1 MGVDRKVKR
10 ERCVLQGLERFCH
23 LEGLGSPSLF
33 AGEVTEAFV
42 AHGLDDRA
50 PSTKGTYRSVLRE
63 LAGLPRPGRAPGYR
77 GSMAAPPYSPSE
89 RTELSF
95 VARAQRKTWRRHSAL
110 VLLALGIGAGLRTS
124 EIVAVTGD
132 DVVCSR
138 RAVLVRVGG
147 TQAREVPV
155 RGSEAGVLR
164 ALASGAG
171 SSYLFHPEQADRRAA
186 NFVNDFCAG
195 LTADP
200 AAARLSV
207 GRCRSSY
214 ICGHLAGG
222 TELSV
227 LLGLTGIRE
236 VESLWRYA
244 AHVEG
249 APASKAALRQMLR
262 AETT

>member
-1 MGVDRKVKR
+1 MVVDRKVKR
-10 ERCVLQGLERFCH
+10 ERCVLSELERFCH
-23 LEGLGSPSLF
+23 LEGLGSASSF
-33 AGEVTEAFV
+33 AGEVIEAFV
-42 AHGLDDRA
+42 AHGLDDRS

-63 LAGLPRPGRAPGYR
+63 LLGLPRPGRVPGYR
-77 GSMAAPPYSPSE
+77 GSVAAPPYSLSE
-89 RTELSF
+89 RTELFS
-95 VARAQRKTWRRHSAL
+95 VARAQRKKWRRHSAL

-132 DVVCSR
+132 DVVCSGR
-138 RAVLVRVGG
+138 VVFIRVGG
-147 TQAREVPV
+147 ARAREVPV
-155 RGSEAGVLR
+155 RGGQAGVLGV
-164 ALASGAG
+164 LASEVG
-171 SSYLFHPEQADRRAA
+171 SAYLFHPEQADRRAG

-195 LTADP
+195 VTADP

-214 ICGHLAGG
+214 ICGHLASGG
-222 TELSV
+222 KLSV
-227 LLGLTGIRE
+227 LLGLTGIAE

-249 APASKAALRQMLR
+249 FPTSKAVLRQMLR